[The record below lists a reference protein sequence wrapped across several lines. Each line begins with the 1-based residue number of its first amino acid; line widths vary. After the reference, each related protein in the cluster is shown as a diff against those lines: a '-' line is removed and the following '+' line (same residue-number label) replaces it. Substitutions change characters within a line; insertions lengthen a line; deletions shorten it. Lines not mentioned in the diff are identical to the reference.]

1 MLTQT
6 AKLFKRA
13 VLRSGSPYFY
23 GRKYAEIAGSPRDFL
38 ERRRLAVAAEKAA
51 SQSDRELVE
60 AVRQKGF
67 HVLAQPFDMTDQLV
81 EFCKGRLAEFQ
92 SDPKYRTGDAAA
104 KKLFW
109 VSLLQS
115 SDFQD
120 PNGIL
125 LRYASQPRIFRLA
138 SMYLRQAPH
147 LKSVE
152 LFYSFSAPQGP
163 LHSQLWHRDG
173 LDKRIFKIFVYCS
186 DVIDEDDGPFHV
198 APRDT
203 IRAPYNHFPFSS
215 RNYTDE
221 QFAHI
226 ADGVQVM
233 AIAGKTGTT
242 FICDTCQAYHYG
254 SRCVRPRLACFISY
268 APYASL
274 YAMPPAAAPP
284 LESSHALR
292 VLLSRRLH

>member
-1 MLTQT
+1 MLAQT
-6 AKLFKRA
+6 AKFFKRT

-23 GRKYAEIAGSPRDFL
+23 GRKYAEIAVSPRDFL
-38 ERRRLAVAAEKAA
+38 ERRSLAVAAERAA
-51 SQSDRELVE
+51 SQSDRDIIE
-60 AVRQKGF
+60 AVHQKGF
-67 HVLAQPFDMTDQLV
+67 HVLAQPFDMTDELI
-81 EFCKGRLAEFQ
+81 EFCQSRLAEFQ
-92 SDPKYRTGDAAA
+92 SDPKYRAGDAAGR
-104 KKLFW
+104 KLFW
-109 VSLLQS
+109 ASLLQS

-152 LFYSFSAPQGP
+152 LFYSFSSPLGP

-173 LDKRIFKIFVYCS
+173 LDKRIFKLFVYCS
-186 DVIDEDDGPFHV
+186 DVTDEYDGAFHV

-203 IRAPYNHFPFSS
+203 IRAPYNNFPFSS

-221 QFAHI
+221 QFARI
-226 ADGVQVM
+226 AHSDQVM
-233 AIAGKTGTT
+233 AIAGKSGTT

-274 YAMPPAAAPP
+274 YAMPPAATPP
-284 LESSHALR
+284 LGASQVLR
-292 VLLSRRLH
+292 VLLSRRMH